1 MADEGLALAS
11 RYGQDLGAGAEEA
24 LYLKVF
30 SQEVLLAFERHAV
43 TNGRVRTRSISSG
56 KSAQFPLVGAMSSSY
71 HTPGE
76 NILQEG
82 GATSKYLSN
91 PEWSEKV
98 ISIDGILQS
107 SVLISEIDD
116 AMSHYDVRGPYA
128 REMGWSLA
136 RQFDVNT
143 LWTMVTGAEASA
155 TIDETLLEK
164 SDWGKG
170 GNVTVTATFNSDVA
184 VTRSEMERIAQLF
197 DVNDVPSE
205 GRHCAVDPVTF
216 YLLAAE
222 DDIVSA
228 DFNQTTKGD
237 RGMGGSQPELF
248 YAGLHVHKT
257 NRLTD
262 LRAQGTKDD
271 QQLGTD
277 YTGTLAAVTGVFWQQ
292 DWSVGVVK
300 LKELGMRS
308 EFQLPYL
315 ATLLVGGFS
324 VGHGVLHESA
334 CAAILS
340 A

>member
-1 MADEGLALAS
+1 MAGEGLAAAS
-11 RYGQDLGAGAEEA
+11 RYGQDLGTGAEEA

-30 SQEVLLAFERHAV
+30 GQEVLLAFERHAV
-43 TNGRVRTRSISSG
+43 TNGRVRMRSISSG
-56 KSAQFPLVGAMSSSY
+56 KSAQFPLVGAMSASY

-82 GATSKYLSN
+82 GATPTYLSN
-91 PEWSEKV
+91 PQWSEKV

-116 AMSHYDVRGPYA
+116 AMSHYDVRGPYS

-136 RQFDVNT
+136 RQFDINT
-143 LWTMVTGAEASA
+143 LWTIVTGAETAA
-155 TIDETLLEK
+155 TITDDE
-164 SDWGKG
+164 SDWGAG
-170 GNVTVTATFNSDVA
+170 GDVTITATFNSDVA
-184 VTRSEMERIAQLF
+184 VTRSEIERIAQLF
-197 DVNDVPSE
+197 DVNDVPE
-205 GRHCAVDPVTF
+205 NGRHCAVDPVTF

-228 DFNQTTKGD
+228 DFNQTTLGD
-237 RGMGGSQPELF
+237 RGRGGSQPELF
-248 YAGLHVHKT
+248 YAGIHVHKT
-257 NRLTD
+257 NRLVD

-277 YTGTLAAVTGVFWQQ
+277 YTGTLTNVTGVFWQQ

-334 CAAILS
+334 CAAIVS